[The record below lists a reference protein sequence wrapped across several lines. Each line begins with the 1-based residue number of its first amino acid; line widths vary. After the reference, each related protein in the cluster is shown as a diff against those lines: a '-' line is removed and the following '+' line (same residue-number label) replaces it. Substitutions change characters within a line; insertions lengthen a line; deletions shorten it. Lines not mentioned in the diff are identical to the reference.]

1 MTAATEMWA
10 NKCAEQAAE
19 IERLRDALMCARRHL
34 VTLGGEA
41 RLATD
46 DDQIQAQVLFV
57 VDTAVVNSV
66 KGTEP

>member
-1 MTAATEMWA
+1 MTLHDPIAAVQA
-10 NKCAEQAAE
+10 IADRLAAE
-19 IERLRDALMCARRHL
+19 NQRLRDALMCARRHL

-66 KGTEP
+66 